1 MLEFSSTSTLSPYLP
16 RLTWKTVQKFT
27 LKKHQKRLGTGK
39 LFASVGQFVDK
50 KEQGPVIKS
59 KKRYVLYTTN

>member
-1 MLEFSSTSTLSPYLP
+1 LEDCAKIYIE
-16 RLTWKTVQKFT
+16 
-27 LKKHQKRLGTGK
+27 KHQKRLGTGK